1 MQHVIYMVYGIQ
13 GSLSHPESKDL
24 IVCSHNKE
32 KIDLIYNY
40 LLNLLFIEDIAFFG
54 SYNSIDSYLLVRDY
68 LIEIYNMTG
77 LKNIS
82 GYSSFRLEEYYLY
95 R

>member
-1 MQHVIYMVYGIQ
+1 MQHAIYMIFGYDD
-13 GSLSHPESKDL
+13 SLSLPDKKDL

-40 LLNLLFIEDIAFFG
+40 LLNLLFIEDIAYFG
-54 SYNSIDSYLLVRDY
+54 NYNSIEAYSLVRDY
-68 LIEIYNMTG
+68 LIEIYNAVG

-82 GYSSFRLEEYYLY
+82 GYSSFRLEEYHLY
-95 R
+95 K

>member
-1 MQHVIYMVYGIQ
+1 MQHIIYTIYGIED
-13 GSLSHPESKDL
+13 SSPYSDKKDL

-40 LLNLLFIEDIAFFG
+40 LLNLLFIEDIAYFG
-54 SYNSIDSYLLVRDY
+54 NYSSIEAYSLVRDY

>member
-13 GSLSHPESKDL
+13 GSLSHPKSKYL

-40 LLNLLFIEDIAFFG
+40 LLNLLFIEDIAYFG
-54 SYNSIDSYLLVRDY
+54 NYNSIEAYLLVRDY
-68 LIEIYNMTG
+68 LIEIYNAVG
-77 LKNIS
+77 LKNIL
-82 GYSSFRLEEYYLY
+82 GYSSFRLEEYHLY
-95 R
+95 K

>member
-1 MQHVIYMVYGIQ
+1 MIDKIYMIYGYEH
-13 GSLSHPESKDL
+13 SLSHPDSKDL

-32 KIDLIYNY
+32 KIDLMYNY
-40 LLNLLFIEDIAFFG
+40 LINLLFIEDIAYFG
-54 SYNSIDSYLLVRDY
+54 NYNSIEAYSLVRDY
-68 LIEIYNMTG
+68 LFEIYNMTG

>member
-1 MQHVIYMVYGIQ
+1 MIDKIYMIYGVED
-13 GSLSHPESKDL
+13 SLSHPDSKDL

-32 KIDLIYNY
+32 KIDMIYNY
-40 LLNLLFIEDIAFFG
+40 LINLLFLEDITFFG
-54 SYNSIDSYLLVRDY
+54 SYNSIDSYSLVRDY
-68 LIEIYNMTG
+68 LIEIYNKTG

-82 GYSSFRLEEYYLY
+82 GYSSFKLEEYYLY

>member
-1 MQHVIYMVYGIQ
+1 MQHAIYMIFGYED
-13 GSLSHPESKDL
+13 SLSYPDKKDL

-40 LLNLLFIEDIAFFG
+40 LLNLLFIEDIAYFG
-54 SYNSIDSYLLVRDY
+54 NYNSIEAYSLVRDY

-82 GYSSFRLEEYYLY
+82 GYSSFRLEEYLLY
-95 R
+95 K

>member
-1 MQHVIYMVYGIQ
+1 MQHIIYMVYGIQ

-40 LLNLLFIEDIAFFG
+40 LLNLLFIEDIAYFG
-54 SYNSIDSYLLVRDY
+54 NYNSIEAYSLVRDY

-82 GYSSFRLEEYYLY
+82 GYSSFKLEEYYLY

>member
-1 MQHVIYMVYGIQ
+1 MQHIIYTIYGIED
-13 GSLSHPESKDL
+13 SSPYADKKDL

-54 SYNSIDSYLLVRDY
+54 NYNSIEAYSLVRDY
-68 LIEIYNMTG
+68 LIEIYNAVG
-77 LKNIS
+77 LVNIS
-82 GYSSFRLEEYYLY
+82 GYTSFRLEEYLLY
-95 R
+95 K

>member
-1 MQHVIYMVYGIQ
+1 MQNIIYIIYGIED
-13 GSLSHPESKDL
+13 SLSHPESKDL

-32 KIDLIYNY
+32 KIDLMYNY
-40 LLNLLFIEDIAFFG
+40 LINLLFIEDIAFFG
-54 SYNSIDSYLLVRDY
+54 SYNSIDSYSLVRDY
-68 LIEIYNMTG
+68 LIEIYNQTG

-82 GYSSFRLEEYYLY
+82 GYSSFKLEEYYLY

>member
-1 MQHVIYMVYGIQ
+1 MQHIIYVVYGYED
-13 GSLSHPESKDL
+13 SLSNPESKDL

-82 GYSSFRLEEYYLY
+82 GYSSFRLEEYHLY
-95 R
+95 K